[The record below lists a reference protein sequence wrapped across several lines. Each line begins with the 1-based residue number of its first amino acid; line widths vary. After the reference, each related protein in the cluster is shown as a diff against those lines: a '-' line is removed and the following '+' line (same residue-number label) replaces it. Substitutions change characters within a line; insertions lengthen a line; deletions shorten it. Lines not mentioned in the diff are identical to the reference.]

1 LLTLSCRFAAY
12 TGQDCFVTEVC
23 TDGSQGQLGPQQVC
37 PAGNSAVST
46 AHAPLQAPGLSIN
59 GACSEGWYR
68 YICCPTNAMPKNCA
82 WNGAPVRSEF
92 GCSGFCGSDQ
102 FQLNTDTY
110 IDAVGD
116 GECYQGQRTLCCDNT
131 EILTQCFWTAC
142 QGPIATPPECPAGTQ
157 YMTSR
162 YDNGQGTRSRI
173 CD

>member
-1 LLTLSCRFAAY
+1 
-12 TGQDCFVTEVC
+12 VTEVC
-23 TDGSQGQLGPQQVC
+23 TDGSQSQLGPQQVC
-37 PAGNSAVST
+37 PTGTSAVST

-59 GACSEGWYR
+59 GACSKGWYR

-82 WNGAPVRSEF
+82 WNGAPVRSEI

-173 CD
+173 